1 MALGLALKRHRSD
14 TQTRRPSARREDES
28 WQGEAGFQKTTGTGS
43 RLKAHEWRTYTAE
56 RWREKGD
63 QRTYMAERWRE
74 KGDQS
79 RFTKTISKNRRGPAA
94 LNSPKNS
101 QW

>member
-1 MALGLALKRHRSD
+1 M
-14 TQTRRPSARREDES
+14 
-28 WQGEAGFQKTTGTGS
+28 
-43 RLKAHEWRTYTAE
+43 AE

>member
-14 TQTRRPSARREDES
+14 TQTCRPSAQREDES
-28 WQGEAGFQKTTGTGS
+28 WQGEAGFQKTTGTTS
-43 RLKAHEWRTYTAE
+43 RLKAQEWRTYI
-56 RWREKGD
+56 
-63 QRTYMAERWRE
+63 AERWRE

-79 RFTKTISKNRRGPAA
+79 RFTKTISKNKRGPAA

-101 QW
+101 PRTQW